1 MSAGRLFIVS
11 TPIGNLGDLTLRAIE
26 TLRSVAAI
34 LAEDTRHSRPLLERH
49 GISTPLVSLHEH
61 NERHA
66 ATGIIERLSAGE
78 SLALISDA
86 GTPLISDPGA
96 RLVAAVIDAGIEVT
110 PIPGASAILAAL
122 VASGLS
128 QDAFTFAGFLSRK
141 GRQRDEQ
148 VRFVTSLPHPVIVYE
163 APPRVADTLRDLATV
178 AGPARRGAVARE
190 LTKMYE
196 EVRRGTLA
204 ELAAYYAESP
214 PRGECV
220 IVVEGATA
228 SAPDP
233 EAFAE
238 MAATLRAEGLPPRDI
253 VGRLVEIGAPRNLA
267 YRLAH
272 ITEGS
277 E

>member
-1 MSAGRLFIVS
+1 MGAGRLYIVS

-26 TLRSVAAI
+26 TLREVAAI
-34 LAEDTRHSRPLLERH
+34 LSEDTRHSRPLLDRH

-61 NERHA
+61 NERRA
-66 ATGIIERLSAGE
+66 SAGVVERLLAGE

-96 RLVAAVIDAGIEVT
+96 RLVAAAIEAGVEVI

-122 VASGLS
+122 VASGLAA
-128 QDAFTFAGFLSRK
+128 DAFTFAGFLPRK
-141 GRQRDEQ
+141 GRDRDRQ
-148 VRFVTSLPHPVIVYE
+148 VRFVTSLPHPVILYE
-163 APPRVADTLRDLATV
+163 APSRVADTLRDLAGV
-178 AGPARRGAVARE
+178 AGAGRSAAVARE

-196 EVRRGTLA
+196 EVRRGTLGD
-204 ELAAYYAESP
+204 LAAYYAEAP

-220 IVVEGATA
+220 IVVGGAA
-228 SAPDP
+228 VEAPDP

-238 MAATLRAEGLPPRDI
+238 IAAAMRAEGIAPREI
-253 VGRLVEIGAPRNLA
+253 VGRLAELGAPRNLA